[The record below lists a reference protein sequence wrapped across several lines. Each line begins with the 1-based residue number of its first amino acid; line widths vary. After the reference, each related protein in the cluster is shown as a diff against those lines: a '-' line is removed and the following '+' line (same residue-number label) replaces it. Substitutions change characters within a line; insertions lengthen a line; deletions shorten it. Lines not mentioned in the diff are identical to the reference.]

1 MYHVLHAPQNIVL
14 SKMVSVSINEKEL
27 SDEDGEKD
35 EPRSGESLYD
45 FAMKNPE
52 SEEHSFLAM
61 TTPEMLKVIHLE
73 RVMIM
78 MMRDSVGRELSSK
91 ANLEYS
97 HKVKPIEEDTK
108 VMNVALLSAR
118 IEEIFPPSVQ
128 TDQME
133 RKDDGP
139 DAPLQ
144 DDSLIPPE
152 DDNGVQV
159 VAQLEVLYEL
169 QQSSINEDGK
179 VHTKTYV
186 MVGKFEACI
195 DGDPTVDEIRW
206 RIAHDRPAFEFSHY
220 STSW

>member
-1 MYHVLHAPQNIVL
+1 
-14 SKMVSVSINEKEL
+14 MVSVSINEKEL

-73 RVMIM
+73 RVMLM
-78 MMRDSVGRELSSK
+78 MMRDSVGRE
-91 ANLEYS
+91 ANLEYP

-139 DAPLQ
+139 DAPLE

-179 VHTKTYV
+179 VHTKTSV
-186 MVGKFEACI
+186 MVGNFEACI
-195 DGDPTVDEIRW
+195 DGDPRW
-206 RIAHDRPAFEFSHY
+206 RIANDRPAFEFGRF